1 MLAERIN
8 NTLRFFDLQ
17 NLPLTAYE
25 IHKFLIADM
34 ASLRTKLDENYELD
48 SVPAT
53 ELQPVHIDT
62 ILTQL
67 HILGREG
74 KIISQNGYYSL
85 PGRESIIRDRLVN
98 YLHGIGRERLVRR
111 YLRPARHIP
120 FVRGIA
126 LAGSQAL
133 GQQRESSDIDLLIIT
148 DPKYMWIARTLL
160 SAWFQVLG
168 LRRHGKKIAN
178 RFCLNH
184 YLANTTER
192 PSERNL
198 YTALEYAKLRP
209 VLYSGIVRKFQ
220 KANQGWMKQFF
231 PNLVFLPSGP
241 KLQSEL
247 QQLLERLLRNRFGA
261 WIDKSLGA
269 WQKKRVLQDQ
279 FVFVRNDELSF
290 HPDSKQAGLLQGFFK
305 F

>member
-25 IHKFLIADM
+25 IHKFLIADT
-34 ASLRTKLDENYELD
+34 AALRSKLDENYELD
-48 SVPAT
+48 NGIGT
-53 ELQPVHIDT
+53 ELPPVHFDT

-67 HILGREG
+67 HILSREG
-74 KIISQNGYYSL
+74 KVIGQNGFYCL

-98 YLHGIGRERLVRR
+98 YLHGLSRERLVRR
-111 YLRPARHIP
+111 FLLPTQHIP
-120 FVRGIA
+120 FVRGVA

-148 DPKYMWIARTLL
+148 DQKYMWIARTLL
-160 SAWFQVLG
+160 SAWFQFLG

-184 YLANTTER
+184 YLANTGER
-192 PSERNL
+192 TSERNL

-209 VLYSGIVRKFQ
+209 IVYPSVIRKFQ
-220 KANQGWMKQFF
+220 KTNQGWMKQFF
-231 PNLVFLPSGP
+231 PNLVLTAASIKP
-241 KLQSEL
+241 QSDW
-247 QQLLERLLRNRFGA
+247 QQLLEGVLRNRFGQ
-261 WIDKSLGA
+261 WLDKRLGA
-269 WQKKRVLQDQ
+269 WQQKRILQDQ
-279 FVFVRNDELSF
+279 FVFVRSDELSF
-290 HPDSKQAGLLQGFFK
+290 HPDSKQASLLQGFFK
-305 F
+305 L